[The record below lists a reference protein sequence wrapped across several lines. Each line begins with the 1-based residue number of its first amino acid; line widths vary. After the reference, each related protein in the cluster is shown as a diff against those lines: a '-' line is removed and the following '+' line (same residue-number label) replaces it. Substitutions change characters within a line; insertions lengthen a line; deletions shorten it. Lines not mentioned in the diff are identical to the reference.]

1 MTDTTRPTVER
12 TLRLAVT
19 NRHITPAIE
28 RLALA
33 ILDRAEAAEVAIK
46 RQAGAAK
53 TLREFTLAEVQDLRD
68 ADRSEYFA
76 AKSLQSEHDANAMLT
91 DENDKLTA
99 ERDALQAEVARLKA
113 AIKTVTETNDA
124 FKRREIFNT
133 DGTHSKHDR
142 CIHGEPAYNDCAQC
156 ICEYLEAALEG
167 KP

>member
-1 MTDTTRPTVER
+1 MTDTTRPEVER

-28 RLALA
+28 LLALA
-33 ILDRAEAAEVAIK
+33 ILERAEKAEAAIK

-53 TLREFTLAEVQDLRD
+53 TLRELTLAEVQHLMD

-99 ERDALQAEVARLKA
+99 ERDVLQAEAARLREA
-113 AIKTVTETNDA
+113 LRECEAEIDQYIRQEYPGDHPIHERYR
-124 FKRREIFNT
+124 KRDFGANPARIALA
-133 DGTHSKHDR
+133 KLK
-142 CIHGEPAYNDCAQC
+142 EP
-156 ICEYLEAALEG
+156 

>member
-1 MTDTTRPTVER
+1 MSIDTTRPEVER

-33 ILDRAEAAEVAIK
+33 ILERAETAEAAIK

-53 TLREFTLAEVQDLRD
+53 TLRELTLAEVQHLMD

-76 AKSLQSEHDANAMLT
+76 AKTLQSEHDANATLT

-99 ERDALQAEVARLKA
+99 ERDALQAEVARL
-113 AIKTVTETNDA
+113 
-124 FKRREIFNT
+124 RE
-133 DGTHSKHDR
+133 
-142 CIHGEPAYNDCAQC
+142 A
-156 ICEYLEAALEG
+156 